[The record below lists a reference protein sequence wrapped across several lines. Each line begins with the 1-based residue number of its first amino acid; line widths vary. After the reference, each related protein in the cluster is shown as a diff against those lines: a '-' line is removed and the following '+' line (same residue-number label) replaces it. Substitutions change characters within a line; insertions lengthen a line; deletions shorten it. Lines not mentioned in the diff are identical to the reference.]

1 MAHSTEDQGSNH
13 ADEPAGEPIG
23 SSIGDSISPGGG
35 PAPAVEQGPDPVIGA
50 GIALLGMLMMGTGG
64 ARDAHYVFDVGVI
77 VAVAGAFT
85 YVISV
90 ALSAMK
96 QRRARLGGPP
106 PSSLPPP
113 PAEAA

>member
-1 MAHSTEDQGSNH
+1 M
-13 ADEPAGEPIG
+13 DEQAGEPNV
-23 SSIGDSISPGGG
+23 SSNGDSIGAGGA

-64 ARDAHYVFDVGVI
+64 ARDAHYVFDVGVL
-77 VAVAGAFT
+77 VAVLGAFI

-96 QRRARLGGPP
+96 QRRVRLGGSP
-106 PSSLPPP
+106 PSAPLPPP